1 MGSFSSNAILA
12 KARAMY
18 NQRLTSQDYEELL
31 KRRNIND
38 LVNYLKSDSAYSDVL
53 SQLKDANVHREQL
66 ESLLDK
72 EIFNRLVRLLRYAN
86 KKDLPFYTL
95 QINEIEVQLILAKA
109 RLIESDY
116 YSGYELDIPGYIN
129 QYASFNLYGLL
140 TVNDYDGLLQL
151 LKSTSYYSVLKKF
164 EKKDN
169 QKIDFNM
176 MEVELKRLYYQ
187 KYFALVNELF
197 KGKKRDDLIT
207 IMNTSIELQNITKI
221 YRLKKYFNASA
232 SQIKEVLFME
242 YSRIPKKTMNE
253 LIEAKDAS
261 EFLQKLAT
269 SPYKLYV
276 DDNEF
281 VYIEYFTG
289 KIQYNLAKRYMRFST
304 DSALVFMT
312 YKLVFQVEIDN
323 LKHIIEGL
331 RYNEPANQIASMLI
345 Y

>member
-18 NQRLTSQDYEELL
+18 SQRLTEQDYEELL
-31 KRRNIND
+31 KRRNISD
-38 LVNYLKSDSAYSDVL
+38 LVNYLRSDSAYSDVL
-53 SQLKDANVHREQL
+53 SQLKDTNIHREQL
-66 ESLLDK
+66 EALLDK
-72 EIFNRLVRLLRYAN
+72 EIFNRLIRLLRYAN

-95 QINEIEVQLILAKA
+95 QINEIEIQLILAKA
-109 RLIESDY
+109 RLIESEY

-140 TVNDYDGLLQL
+140 TVNDYDGLLKL
-151 LKSTSYYSVLKKF
+151 LKSTSYYSILKKF
-164 EKKDN
+164 KSEDN

-187 KYFALVNELF
+187 KYFALVNDLF
-197 KGKKRDDLIT
+197 KGKKRNDLIT
-207 IMNTSIELQNITKI
+207 IMNTSIELENITKI
-221 YRLKKYFNASA
+221 YRLKKYFNAS
-232 SQIKEVLFME
+232 SEQIRQVLFME
-242 YSRIPKKTMNE
+242 YSRIPKSTMNE

-261 EFLQKLAT
+261 EFLAKLAA

-276 DDNEF
+276 DDDEF

-312 YKLVFQVEIDN
+312 YRLVFQEEIDN

-331 RYNEPANQIASMLI
+331 RYGEPANQIASMLI

>member
-18 NQRLTSQDYEELL
+18 SQRLTEQDYEELL

-53 SQLKDANVHREQL
+53 SQLKDTNIHREQL
-66 ESLLDK
+66 EALLDK
-72 EIFNRLVRLLRYAN
+72 EIFNRLIRLLRYAN

-95 QINEIEVQLILAKA
+95 QINEIEIQLILAKA
-109 RLIESDY
+109 RLIESEY

-151 LKSTSYYSVLKKF
+151 LKSTSYYSILKKF
-164 EKKDN
+164 KSEDN

-187 KYFALVNELF
+187 KYFALVNDLF
-197 KGKKRDDLIT
+197 KGKKRNDLIN
-207 IMNTSIELQNITKI
+207 IMNTSIELENITKI
-221 YRLKKYFNASA
+221 YRLKKYFNAPSE
-232 SQIKEVLFME
+232 QIRQALFME
-242 YSRIPKKTMNE
+242 YSRIPKSTMNE

-261 EFLQKLAT
+261 DFLAKLAA

-276 DDNEF
+276 DDDEF

-312 YKLVFQVEIDN
+312 YRLVFQEEIDN

-331 RYNEPANQIASMLI
+331 RYGEPANQIASMLI